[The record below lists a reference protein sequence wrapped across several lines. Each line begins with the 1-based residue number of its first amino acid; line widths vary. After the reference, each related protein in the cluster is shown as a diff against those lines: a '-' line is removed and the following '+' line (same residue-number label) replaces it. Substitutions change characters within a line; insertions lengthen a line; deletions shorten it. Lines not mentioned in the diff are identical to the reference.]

1 MALQGPLSNIAAG
14 VMLLLF
20 RPFHIGNDVEVTCMA
35 GKVKSLRAGVG
46 RSHRQSQ
53 RDQAVRARSREC
65 LTRGCVRDLTP
76 AVSAAA
82 CASPRAGAVIVS
94 RAGAGG
100 LLRRHVS
107 AWP

>member
-1 MALQGPLSNIAAG
+1 
-14 VMLLLF
+14 MLLLF

-65 LTRGCVRDLTP
+65 L
-76 AVSAAA
+76 
-82 CASPRAGAVIVS
+82 
-94 RAGAGG
+94 
-100 LLRRHVS
+100 
-107 AWP
+107 